1 MRARDLAEPYP
12 FVTTDDEA
20 VVAARMLA
28 EKSLPALLVL
38 DSDGHPH
45 AVVPGSQVLRQ
56 ALPDYVVDSP
66 LVAAAL
72 PGQAD
77 REISER
83 LEGLTVAEWL
93 PRSLFPPPYV
103 GPDASPM
110 EVAALMART
119 HSPLV
124 VVIEREGRR
133 VQLVGTVTASRLMG
147 CFLYGPQSAP

>member
-1 MRARDLAEPYP
+1 MRARELAEPYP
-12 FVTTDDEA
+12 FLTTDDDA
-20 VVAARMLA
+20 LVAARMLA

-38 DSDGHPH
+38 DSDGHPY

-56 ALPDYVVDSP
+56 ALPDYVVDGP
-66 LVAAAL
+66 PVAAAL
-72 PGQAD
+72 HGQAD
-77 REISER
+77 REIGER

-124 VVIEREGRR
+124 VVIEREGPR
-133 VQLVGTVTASRLMG
+133 VQLVGTVTAGRLMSY
-147 CFLYGPQSAP
+147 FLSGRQSAP